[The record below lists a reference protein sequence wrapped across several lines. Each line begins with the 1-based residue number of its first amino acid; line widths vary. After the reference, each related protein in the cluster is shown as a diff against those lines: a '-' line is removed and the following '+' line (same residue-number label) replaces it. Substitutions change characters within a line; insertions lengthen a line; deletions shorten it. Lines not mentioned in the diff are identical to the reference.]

1 MDKKK
6 VLIVEDEEEIA
17 NILEDILNIYEAD
30 AVIAPQGSA
39 ALNALEK
46 QSINF
51 VISDITLPDTDG
63 IELYQFIKSK
73 YPTLSDRF
81 LFMSGHSI
89 DDQMEK
95 FLSET
100 GNSYIQKPF
109 HINDLQE
116 KIKKY
121 LKHPF

>member
-1 MDKKK
+1 MDKKR

-30 AVIAPQGSA
+30 AIIASQGSA
-39 ALNALEK
+39 ALNALES
-46 QSINF
+46 QAINF

-63 IELYQFIKSK
+63 LELYESIKSK

-81 LFMSGHSI
+81 LFMSGYTM
-89 DDQMEK
+89 DDRMEK

-121 LKHPF
+121 L

>member
-1 MDKKK
+1 MDKKR

-17 NILEDILNIYEAD
+17 NILEDILDIYEAD

-39 ALNALEK
+39 AMNALEK

-63 IELYQFIKSK
+63 IELYQSIKSK
-73 YPTLSDRF
+73 YPLLSDKF
-81 LFMSGHSI
+81 LFMSGYSI

-95 FLSET
+95 FLLET

-116 KIKKY
+116 MIKKY
-121 LKHPF
+121 L

>member
-1 MDKKK
+1 MDKKR

-30 AVIAPQGSA
+30 AIIAPQGSA
-39 ALNALEK
+39 ALNALES

-63 IELYQFIKSK
+63 LELYESIKLK

-81 LFMSGHSI
+81 LFMSGYTM
-89 DDQMEK
+89 DDRLEK

-121 LKHPF
+121 L

>member
-1 MDKKK
+1 MEKKR

-17 NILEDILNIYEAD
+17 TIVEDILNICEAD
-30 AVIAPQGSA
+30 AIIAPQGSE

-63 IELYQFIKSK
+63 IELYQSIKSK
-73 YPTLSDRF
+73 YPRLKDRF
-81 LFMSGHSI
+81 LFMSGYSI
-89 DDQMEK
+89 DDEMER

-109 HINDLQE
+109 HIDDLQE

-121 LKHPF
+121 LRHPF